1 MTDTTNTD
9 AALIRREVRTGERDG
24 RSTKI
29 AVARRTYSAD
39 RHDLWDALTNAERI
53 PRWFLPVEGDLHVG
67 GRYQLVGNAGGV
79 VERCDGP
86 HSFAATW
93 EMGDMVSW
101 LEVTLTPAADG
112 TELELVHEAF
122 VDPEL
127 WGQFGP
133 SAVGIGWDL
142 GLLGLGMHLAS
153 GEAVDPELAANYL
166 TWPEGIAF
174 ARASAA
180 GWADA
185 AAADGD
191 DPVQAREAAER
202 TVAAYTAVPEPEPGS
217 EPESPREHQPGDA
230 AGS

>member
-1 MTDTTNTD
+1 MTDTTSTD
-9 AALIRREVRTGERDG
+9 AALIRREVRTGARDG
-24 RSTKI
+24 RPTKI

-39 RHDLWDALTNAERI
+39 QHDLWDALTNPERI
-53 PRWFLPVEGDLHVG
+53 PRWFLPVEGDLRVG

-79 VERCDGP
+79 VERCDAP
-86 HSFAATW
+86 TSFAATW

-101 LEVTLTPAADG
+101 LEVTLTSVTEG

-153 GEAVDPELAANYL
+153 GEAVDPQLAADFL

-180 GWADA
+180 GWAEA
-185 AAADGD
+185 ATADGD
-191 DPVQAREAAER
+191 DAVQARESAER
-202 TVAAYTAVPEPEPGS
+202 TVAAYTAVPEPEP
-217 EPESPREHQPGDA
+217 EPEPEPAPEHRSGDA